1 MPRFRSGLFHSSD
14 HFSQIIGAIAS
25 FAHALLPSHLDG
37 SAVGLDGYEPVAS
50 CASVGFIQAASPGTF
65 GGRSAAK
72 ARLLG
77 EDHECRAAG
86 VALGCDGLAVVGP
99 DYEICTC
106 VLVARWCCFV
116 VAGGCLG
123 RACGWKAWCVAV
135 AVVTWLKC
143 QGLHQ

>member
-86 VALGCDGLAVVGP
+86 VAWAVMGWQWWGRTMRFVHVSSLRVGV
-99 DYEICTC
+99 
-106 VLVARWCCFV
+106 VLWLLEGVWAGP
-116 VAGGCLG
+116 VAGRPGVW
-123 RACGWKAWCVAV
+123 RWRW
-135 AVVTWLKC
+135 
-143 QGLHQ
+143 